1 MKNDGTIAPR
11 VQRGSTFYLEPRHP
25 PRRSVELDAV
35 ASSEQRQYYV
45 LLREV
50 QRKGSVQTNVG
61 RIQQDGCERYERM
74 LNAASRLQ
82 QFLLRDIDQEVE
94 PAERIDR
101 SGGAAT
107 VPNLGCRVLE
117 VLDGFVDQ
125 ISEGVAYVTLKS
137 QFGDVLHGE
146 YPASEL
152 NRRGIQEGRGF
163 RCITIES
170 NGIVSANIE
179 AIPERKLTPQE
190 QLALFD
196 EADKRLG
203 DFEWDE

>member
-1 MKNDGTIAPR
+1 MDFMTITPTMHQVLNSDVISR
-11 VQRGSTFYLEPRHP
+11 KQVHRP
-25 PRRSVELDAV
+25 VELDA
-35 ASSEQRQYYV
+35 APPSDQRRYYESI
-45 LLREV
+45 RDG
-50 QRKGSVQTNVG
+50 QRKGNVLPNVG
-61 RIQQDGCERYERM
+61 RVQQDGLERYEQFWT
-74 LNAASRLQ
+74 AASRLQ
-82 QFLLRDIDQEVE
+82 QFILHDMEQPTNAVAKNESS
-94 PAERIDR
+94 A
-101 SGGAAT
+101 GAAT
-107 VPNLGCRVLE
+107 APNLGYRVLE

-152 NRRGIQEGRGF
+152 NRRGILEGRGF
-163 RCITIES
+163 RCMTIEA
-170 NGIVSANIE
+170 NGKVSANIE

>member
-1 MKNDGTIAPR
+1 MNNDGTIATRGP
-11 VQRGSTFYLEPRHP
+11 RGSTSYLEPRRTVRRADELAAGP
-25 PRRSVELDAV
+25 PSEDRQIYEELRD
-35 ASSEQRQYYV
+35 
-45 LLREV
+45 V
-50 QRKGSVQTNVG
+50 QRKGNVLTNVG
-61 RIQQDGCERYERM
+61 RIQQDGCEQYSR
-74 LNAASRLQ
+74 LLIAAERLQ
-82 QFLLRDIDQEVE
+82 QFFLPEIQQEAQPVTMRGRSRGTTE
-94 PAERIDR
+94 P
-101 SGGAAT
+101 S
-107 VPNLGCRVLE
+107 LGYRVLE

-170 NGIVSANIE
+170 HGIVSANIE